1 MAAMQATY
9 DPKSVEAEW
18 YDRWVDGGL
27 FRPEFRP
34 DGEPFCIVIPPPNVT
49 GSLHMGHA
57 LNHALQDVIIRRKRM
72 QGFRVL
78 WLPGSD
84 HAGIATQNV
93 VERDLRQEGMTRYD
107 LGREE
112 FVEQVWAWKRRY
124 GNRISEQMR
133 LLGDSVDWSRERF
146 TMDEGLSGAVR
157 EVFVRLYE
165 EDLIYRGERIIN
177 WCPVCSTALADIE
190 VEHEETEG
198 ELVRILYPFTDGDG
212 GISVATTRA
221 ETMLGDTGVAVHPDD
236 HRYRDAVGKVVRL
249 PLLGR
254 EIPVVTDNSVDPDFG
269 TGAVKVTPAHDPNDF
284 EIAERHDLAAVKVL
298 DEDAKITEAGGPF
311 AGLDRY
317 EAREAVKEAL
327 EAEGVLLGVEPYE
340 HSVGHCYRSKTE
352 VEPLLSRQWFVL
364 VRPLTIPAIDA
375 VRDGSTQF
383 SPRRWEK
390 NYFHWMENLRDWC
403 ISRQIWWGHRIP
415 AWYCGE
421 DHVTVA
427 REEPGVCSECG
438 SEELTQDE
446 DVLDTWF
453 SSALW
458 PFSTLGWPSETDDLQ
473 TYYPNGALV
482 TGFDIIFFWVARMM
496 QMGIHFMGEVPYPD
510 VVIHG
515 LIRDATGR
523 KMSKSE
529 NNAVDP
535 LDVISSHGADPLRLA
550 LIQAAAPGH
559 DVTFELEAVTGARK
573 FANKLWNAT
582 RFVLNHVAA
591 GETPTDGGYPD
602 EPGPADAWI
611 LSRLEEVIHQ
621 FDDLS
626 DRYRFSDAYGFLY
639 TFAWSEVFDW
649 YLELSKAQLDDAG
662 LASSTRQTLGAVLR
676 DLLKLFHPAIPFVT
690 EELWGQLV
698 GEGFV
703 AGSDWPSG
711 PAGYQAP
718 SSMGDFQELVTGVRR
733 LRASHGLSP
742 RHPLNLR
749 ISDPDSVVSS
759 WWEPQ
764 LRKLAVVEPVVG
776 EAPEDLSGYTR
787 IVAGS
792 VEGFVPVAGLV
803 DLDSERQRL
812 EGSLS
817 SVRADL
823 ERSEAKLAK
832 DEFRSRAPS
841 EIVAKEEERAR
852 ELRSKLEALERQ
864 LAELGS

>member
-1 MAAMQATY
+1 MQATY
-9 DPKSVEAEW
+9 DPKSVEVDW
-18 YDRWVDGGL
+18 YERWVDAGL
-27 FRPEFRP
+27 FRPEYRP

-57 LNHALQDVIIRRKRM
+57 LNHVIQDVIIRRKRM
-72 QGFRVL
+72 QGYATL

-107 LGREE
+107 LGRDE

-146 TMDEGLSGAVR
+146 TMDEGLSRAVR

-177 WCPVCSTALADIE
+177 WCPVCATALADIE
-190 VEHEETEG
+190 VEHEVTDG
-198 ELVRILYPFTDGDG
+198 ELVHILYPFTEGDG

-221 ETMLGDTGVAVHPDD
+221 ETMLGDTAVAVHPDD
-236 HRYRDAVGKVVRL
+236 DRYREAVGRTVRL

-254 EIPVVTDNSVDPDFG
+254 EIPIVADDAVDPSFG

-284 EIAERHDLAAVKVL
+284 EIAERHGLEAIKVL
-298 DEDAKITEAGGPF
+298 DEDAQITEAGGPF
-311 AGLDRY
+311 AGLSRY
-317 EAREAVKEAL
+317 EAREAVKQAL
-327 EAEGVLLGVEPYE
+327 EAEGVLLGVEDYE

-364 VRPLTIPAIDA
+364 VRPLTIPAIEA
-375 VRDGSTQF
+375 VADGSTRF

-415 AWYCGE
+415 AWYCGD

-427 REEPGVCSECG
+427 REEPSSCSECG
-438 SEELTQDE
+438 SEELRQDE

-458 PFSTLGWPSETDDLQ
+458 PFSTLGWPEATQDLS
-473 TYYPNGALV
+473 TYYPNSALV

-496 QMGIHFMGEVPYPD
+496 QMGIHFMEEVPYPD

-515 LIRDATGR
+515 LIRDAAGR

-529 NNAVDP
+529 DNVVDP
-535 LDVISSHGADPLRLA
+535 LDVISDHGADPLRLA

-559 DVTFELEAVTGARK
+559 DVTFELDSVVAARK

-582 RFVLNHVAA
+582 RFVLSHVESAPA
-591 GETPTDGGYPD
+591 EGGYP
-602 EPGPADAWI
+602 ESPGPVDSWI
-611 LSRLEEVIHQ
+611 LSRLAEVVAR
-621 FDDLS
+621 FDELS
-626 DRYRFSDAYGFLY
+626 EGYRFSDAYGLLY
-639 TFAWSEVFDW
+639 NFAWSEVFDW
-649 YLELSKAQLDDAG
+649 YLELSKSQLTDPD
-662 LASSTRQTLGAVLR
+662 LAEATGRTLGVVLR

-690 EELWGQLV
+690 EELWGELISD
-698 GEGFV
+698 GLL
-703 AGSDWPSG
+703 AGSTWPEPPTEYES
-711 PAGYQAP
+711 PR
-718 SSMGDFQELVTGVRR
+718 SMGEFQELVTGVRR
-733 LRASHGLSP
+733 LRAEHGLSP
-742 RHPLNLR
+742 RHPLNSR
-749 ISDPDSVVSS
+749 IRDPESVAES

-764 LRKLAVVEPVVG
+764 LPALAAVDPVFGDV
-776 EAPEDLSGYTR
+776 PDDLSGWTK
-787 IVAGS
+787 VLAGS
-792 VEGFVPVAGLV
+792 VEAFVPVAGLV
-803 DLDSERQRL
+803 DLEAERER
-812 EGSLS
+812 
-817 SVRADL
+817 L
-823 ERSEAKLAK
+823 ERSVATVRDDLAMAETKLAK
-832 DEFRSRAPS
+832 NEFRERAPS
-841 EIVAKEEERAR
+841 EIVAKEESKAN
-852 ELRSKLEALERQ
+852 ELRSRLEALERQ
-864 LAELGS
+864 LAQLGS